1 MKINKV
7 HITNIHSLRGP
18 VDIDFTAAPLA
29 YTGLF
34 AITGDTGAGKT
45 TILDAITLALYGNV
59 PRSKSTKE
67 IMSYGAVEAVAEV
80 EFEVN
85 GINFRAKW
93 TDWRARGKKG
103 GKLQGPKRE
112 LSRWNTKKGRF
123 ETIAE
128 KIREVDQAVAEH
140 TGLDYQQFRR
150 SVLLAQGDFAA
161 FLEANE
167 RERGELLEQIT
178 GTELYTNL
186 SIAAFQRAKIER
198 EELERL
204 DLQIKNLSLLLPEE
218 LAQLEAQQEQ
228 WEEEAGALEKEL
240 KQLQEQLNDYSSYR
254 QLQQKINEGKSE
266 LAALRQKEKEQ
277 EVLFEQLA
285 THEKVKH
292 LRKPYEQLIGLREEG
307 EALDK
312 TIGQH
317 RQNLSEVKTK
327 RENKEKALKESTLT
341 IQHLEKE
348 IKEKR
353 PAWEAARKLDT
364 ELEALAGPLE
374 DQTKQLSELQQEV
387 VTLSQKMEQA
397 AASQTQLQQE
407 KTSLEKWLANRKNW
421 QNLGRDW
428 SLLLEKN
435 RLYKRGKEQ
444 QKKLA
449 NELEGLNKSL
459 KNRQEEEKKCQLELA
474 GMEEKKRKKE
484 SLFVQKTP
492 DGFQQDRRVFLQELF
507 SSIQSFEREQSD
519 LKKAAK
525 DIQEYEDLLQQMA
538 DLQDDFNSLQGK
550 AGHYNNLILNEIDRL
565 SEVEEEHRYRWKVY
579 QQQQLLVNYEKDR
592 ANLEEGE
599 ACPLCGSETHPYT
612 QHLPEAFI
620 DEAKAAFEKQDAF
633 LRKCKEEYQK
643 QLARQSRLTETIGS
657 RQEQIQSLD
666 KQLDKYEARLADFF
680 PQFAFEN
687 AQVHLN
693 TTLLEARLLERQKS
707 MQQTRQL
714 QQDLESLH
722 EELSQLEQSL
732 NQKEKDLRELQFSLQ
747 VDQKEKGQLEKQWS
761 DLQTEEKKTR
771 DYLVAQLHSL
781 GLKVREN
788 SNLGTVIEEA
798 QKTLA
803 HYEKEAERF
812 EEVKRELAQ
821 LDQLMKQTEE
831 NLVQAQK
838 RLETQKNKV
847 KQAQKR
853 WEEKQAERRRLLGD
867 RDPALESQ
875 AYEEK
880 RETEQAKKESL
891 SKVFHQ
897 LEQEL
902 ASHQKLLSETKK
914 QREEIA
920 SRATKVQQKLE
931 QEIPSTPID
940 SIEALGDK
948 LLSTAREAEIR
959 EQKSQVDQEKAR
971 LNGLLEDRR
980 KGLTALTDK
989 LKNSPAEE
997 GLQKQAQTRQ
1007 ARNKEV
1013 LSAIGGLRERIQA
1026 NEKRKAEQQ
1035 SLLQKRK
1042 KKEKAYLGWEAL
1054 NEIIGSAD
1062 GKKFRTFA
1070 QGLTLE
1076 RLVHIANRHL
1086 ETLNGRYQLLKPAEE
1101 DLALR
1106 IIDTFQADHQRSPET
1121 LSGGEKFLVSLALA
1135 LGLSDLAGRRAQIRS
1150 LFIDEG
1156 FGTLDDNSLD
1166 LAISTLEN
1174 LQAGGKTIG
1183 LISHVKALKERIG
1196 TRIEVD
1202 KQSDGFSKVFIHA

>member
-7 HITNIHSLRGP
+7 HITNINSLKGP

-67 IMSYGAVEAVAEV
+67 LMSYGAVEAVAEV

-85 GINFRAKW
+85 GTNFRAKW
-93 TDWRARGKKG
+93 TDWRARGKRG

-112 LSRWNTKKGRF
+112 LSRWNTEKGSF

-128 KIREVDQAVAEH
+128 KIREVDQAVADH

-186 SIAAFQRAKIER
+186 SVAAFQRAKIER
-198 EELERL
+198 EELARL
-204 DLQIKNLSLLLPEE
+204 DLQIKSLSLLLPEE
-218 LAQLEAQQEQ
+218 LEQLETQQEQ
-228 WEEEAGALEKEL
+228 WEEEARALEKEL
-240 KQLQEQLNDYSSYR
+240 KQLQEQLNDYLSYQ
-254 QLQQKINEGKSE
+254 QLQQKIKEGESE
-266 LAALRQKEKEQ
+266 LASLRQKEREQ

-285 THEKVKH
+285 THEKIKH
-292 LRKPYEQLIGLREEG
+292 LRKPYEQLIALREEG
-307 EALDK
+307 EALNK
-312 TIGQH
+312 IIGQH
-317 RQNLSEVKTK
+317 KQSLSEVKTK
-327 RENKEKALKESTLT
+327 RENKEKALKDSTLI

-374 DQTKQLSELQQEV
+374 DQTKYLSELQQEV
-387 VTLSQKMEQA
+387 ASLSQKMEQSG
-397 AASQTQLQQE
+397 ASQTQLQQD
-407 KTSLEKWLANRKNW
+407 KTSLEKWLSDRENW
-421 QNLGRDW
+421 RNLGRNW
-428 SLLLEKN
+428 SLLLEKY
-435 RLYKRGKEQ
+435 RLHESGRQQ
-444 QKKLA
+444 QKKLR
-449 NELEGLNKSL
+449 NKLEDLNKSF
-459 KNRQEEEKKCQLELA
+459 KNRQKEEIKHQQELA
-474 GMEEKKRKKE
+474 RLEQQKQNKE
-484 SLFVQKTP
+484 SLFIQKTP
-492 DGFQQDRRVFLQELF
+492 DGFQKDRRVFLQELF
-507 SSIQSFEREQSD
+507 SNIQSFEREQSD

-525 DIQEYEDLLQQMA
+525 DIQEYEDLLQRMA
-538 DLQDDFNSLQGK
+538 ELQDDFNALQGK
-550 AGHYNNLILNEIDRL
+550 ASHYNNLILNEIDRL
-565 SEVEEEHRYRWKVY
+565 SEVEEEHRYLWKVY

-612 QHLPEAFI
+612 QHLPETFI

-633 LRKCKEEYQK
+633 LRQCKEEYQK

-680 PQFAFEN
+680 PQFDFEN
-687 AQVHLN
+687 AQVYLN
-693 TTLLEARLLERQKS
+693 TTLLEARLRERQKN
-707 MQQTRQL
+707 MQITRQL
-714 QQDLESLH
+714 QQELERLH
-722 EELSQLEQSL
+722 EELSQLEQTL
-732 NQKEKDLRELQFSLQ
+732 NQKEKDLRELQFSIQ
-747 VDQKEKGQLEKQWS
+747 VDQKEIEQLEKQWS

-771 DYLVAQLHSL
+771 DYLVAQLHTL
-781 GLKVREN
+781 GLKVTGDR
-788 SNLGTVIEEA
+788 NLETLIQEA
-798 QKTLA
+798 QKALA
-803 HYEKEAERF
+803 HYEKEAARF
-812 EEVKRELAQ
+812 EEIKQDLTQ
-821 LDQLMKQTEE
+821 LDQVMKQTQE
-831 NLVQAQK
+831 NLLQARK
-838 RLETQKNKV
+838 RLEIQKTKV
-847 KQAQKR
+847 KQGQKR
-853 WEEKQAERRRLLGD
+853 WEEKQTERRRLLGD
-867 RDPALESQ
+867 RDPALESRE
-875 AYEEK
+875 YEEK

-902 ASHQKLLSETKK
+902 VSNQKLLSETQK
-914 QREEIA
+914 QWEEVT
-920 SRATKVQQKLE
+920 SRTTTVQQKLE

-940 SIEALGDK
+940 TIEALGDK
-948 LLSTAREAEIR
+948 LLSTSREAKIR
-959 EQKSQVDQEKAR
+959 EQKSRVDQEKAR
-971 LNGLLEDRR
+971 LDGLLEDRR
-980 KGLTALTDK
+980 KGLAALADK

-997 GLQKQAQTRQ
+997 DLQKQAQTRQ
-1007 ARNKEV
+1007 TKNKEV

-1042 KKEKAYLGWEAL
+1042 KKEKAYLRWEAL

-1086 ETLNGRYQLLKPAEE
+1086 ATLNGRYQLLKPAGE

-1106 IIDTFQADHQRSPET
+1106 IIDTYQADHQRSPET

-1183 LISHVKALKERIG
+1183 VISHVKALKERIG
-1196 TRIEVD
+1196 TRIEVH